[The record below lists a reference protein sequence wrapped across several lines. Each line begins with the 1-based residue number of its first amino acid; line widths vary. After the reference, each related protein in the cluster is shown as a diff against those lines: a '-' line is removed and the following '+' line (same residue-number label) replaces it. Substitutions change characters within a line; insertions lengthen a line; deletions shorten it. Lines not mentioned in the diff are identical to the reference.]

1 MSLHSFPRVGV
12 GVGARPWTL
21 HGEARAFTVWMRPET
36 HELLAGLALRHG
48 TTKSQVV
55 REALREYA
63 LHEPII

>member
-1 MSLHSFPRVGV
+1 
-12 GVGARPWTL
+12 
-21 HGEARAFTVWMRPET
+21 MRPET